1 MSLFL
6 CPLCRA
12 PLTVQAKSW
21 CCAHGHSFDV
31 AREGYVNLLP
41 VQHKH
46 SREPGDN
53 AEMVLARR
61 AFLQAGHYA
70 PLRDSLVALLRP
82 LQAQTL
88 LDIGCGEGYYSDGF
102 SRAVSRVIGLD
113 IAKPAIRLAAKSCR
127 EVTWLVGSS
136 ALLPLADAS
145 IDLVSSLFSPLPI
158 DEILRVLKP
167 AGKVL
172 LVTPAPAHLWAL
184 RQQLFETVQAHEP
197 DKFLANFEAQ
207 FELRHRQK
215 IDFDLPLTQTS
226 LKQLLLM
233 TPYAWRAK
241 PDRRAALQSSE
252 NFTTSAAFTVLLFQK
267 KTAD

>member
-1 MSLFL
+1 MSLFI

-12 PLTVQAKSW
+12 PLNVQPKSW
-21 CCAHGHSFDV
+21 SCGQGHSFDV

-46 SREPGDN
+46 SRKPGDN
-53 AEMVLARR
+53 ADMVLARR
-61 AFLQAGHYA
+61 AFLQAGFYA
-70 PLRDSLVALLRP
+70 PLRDALVALLRP

-88 LDIGCGEGYYSDGF
+88 LDIGCGEGYYSVAF
-102 SRAVSRVIGLD
+102 SRAVPEVIGVD

-127 EVTWLVGSS
+127 EVIWLVGSS

-145 IDLVSSLFSPLPI
+145 IDCVSSLFSPLPI

-167 AGKVL
+167 TGTVL
-172 LVTPAPAHLWAL
+172 LVTPAPEHLWTL

-197 DKFLANFEAQ
+197 DKFLADFEAQ
-207 FELRHRQK
+207 FELRHRSQIEFELRLAK
-215 IDFDLPLTQTS
+215 TS

-241 PDRRAALQSSE
+241 PDRRAALESSE
-252 NFTTSAAFTVLLFQK
+252 KFTTSAAFTVLLLQK
-267 KTAD
+267 KT